1 MPNKA
6 KQAGIAIPRIKSN
19 LMALYSS
26 ELRNFSWEHAPHSK
40 QASIAVRSF
49 VPGLNVPGFNVP
61 GSPEQKATMT
71 EYLQIL
77 F

>member
-26 ELRNFSWEHAPHSK
+26 ELRNFSLEHAPHSK

-49 VPGLNVPGFNVP
+49 VPGLNVPG
-61 GSPEQKATMT
+61 SPEQKATMT

>member
-1 MPNKA
+1 MTKKA

-19 LMALYSS
+19 LMALYAS
-26 ELRNFSWEHAPHSK
+26 ESRNFSWEHAPHSK

-49 VPGLNVPGFNVP
+49 VPGSNVPGLNVP